1 MKKPSPRN
9 SKELRT
15 EYKLSDFPSGLVRGK
30 YASRIAAGSNIV
42 VLDPKLSSAFP
53 TSAAVNSALRS
64 LLRLAS
70 SAARPTM
77 RSSRPRKMR
86 VTSTKRP

>member
-1 MKKPSPRN
+1 MKKPSPRTAN
-9 SKELRT
+9 ELRAD
-15 EYKLSDFPSGLVRGK
+15 YKLSDFPGGLVRGK

-42 VLDPKLSSAFP
+42 VLDPKLANAFP

-77 RSSRPRKMR
+77 RSSRPQKTR
-86 VTSTKRP
+86 VASNKRT